1 MTDPACSGLTVPPS
15 LIASGKPIGKKIG
28 NISNL
33 LETVSDLRKPCRNRR
48 PRCERNVRNVSQAV
62 ETPLVHG
69 IDAI

>member
-15 LIASGKPIGKKIG
+15 LIASAKPIGKKIG

-48 PRCERNVRNVSQAV
+48 LRCERNVSQAV